1 MLKHKKIDSW
11 SITNQLTLL
20 KDTTPPPLI
29 FRVIDLTFIG
39 IILEILKKSLILKFY
54 SKIYLYLN
62 Q

>member
-20 KDTTPPPLI
+20 KDTTPPPLN

>member
-29 FRVIDLTFIG
+29 FRVIDINIHRDNFRDF
-39 IILEILKKSLILKFY
+39 EKKFDTKVL
-54 SKIYLYLN
+54 
-62 Q
+62 